1 MSAHL
6 SLKIETSKYQVL
18 RERLLADWPT
28 IEEECLLDTLEG
40 ITDLHEMIAA
50 VIRSALVD
58 EALHAGLRFRLDDMK
73 QRLSR
78 LEVRAAKKRQ
88 LALEAMTE
96 VGLNKLEQPDFT
108 ASARAGSPALIVIAE
123 EKIPDSLLAAA
134 TAQARSPDDPRRAQA
149 WRRDPRCATEQPQTS
164 ADGED
169 QVMALSDTQ
178 VRQLR
183 AKLEAKHVKTRKANG
198 ADLHYVEGWHV
209 IAEANRIFGYDAW
222 DRRTLASRCVWS
234 GANGAYHEAAYTAK
248 VRVSVRAGDIT
259 IVREG
264 SGSGEA
270 KAPTPGQAH
279 ELALK
284 GAETD
289 ATKRALATFG
299 NPFGLALY
307 DREQI
312 GVRKARGGK
321 AAPAIGPWVLRS
333 ASGGEE
339 TSFDQPSAFAA
350 ALRQAMSEA
359 RDIELLFA
367 IWEQNVETV
376 RALNR
381 SLKQDSLPRSG
392 IAPQLVAHLKHC
404 AVALVKPE
412 TRSKEQLETTSDQ
425 TPTTVPAPKSTRACL
440 PSANQNGSAP
450 RSICALWPSNP
461 VSFAGDRRAM
471 PITSASPNP
480 GALGSRSAT
489 NSRYRSA
496 PSTISRTTHRQ

>member
-1 MSAHL
+1 
-6 SLKIETSKYQVL
+6 
-18 RERLLADWPT
+18 
-28 IEEECLLDTLEG
+28 
-40 ITDLHEMIAA
+40 
-50 VIRSALVD
+50 
-58 EALHAGLRFRLDDMK
+58 
-73 QRLSR
+73 
-78 LEVRAAKKRQ
+78 
-88 LALEAMTE
+88 
-96 VGLNKLEQPDFT
+96 
-108 ASARAGSPALIVIAE
+108 
-123 EKIPDSLLAAA
+123 
-134 TAQARSPDDPRRAQA
+134 
-149 WRRDPRCATEQPQTS
+149 
-164 ADGED
+164 
-169 QVMALSDTQ
+169 MALSDTQ

-234 GANGAYHEAAYTAK
+234 GAEGAYHEAAYTAK

-312 GVRKARGGK
+312 GVRKTRGGK

-333 ASGGEE
+333 ASGADEA
-339 TSFDQPSAFAA
+339 SFDQPSEFAA

-412 TRSKEQLETTSDQ
+412 NRSKEPGDRIR
-425 TPTTVPAPKSTRACL
+425 PANPQRCRRKDRQERAHHQRTKTDPL
-440 PSANQNGSAP
+440 QGAF
-450 RSICALWPSNP
+450 ALRGPATL
-461 VSFAGDRRAM
+461 VSFAGDRRAT

-496 PSTISRTTHRQ
+496 PFTISRTMPPAMSGCGGRSIRLIRSLWPHACGEKASSYQHALNDP